1 MRLVITGGGTGGHL
15 FPGIALAEGMLQ
27 RFPQGK
33 VMFIGTD
40 RHLDNQALANK
51 PFTVVALASR
61 ALKGRSLLRQFG
73 ALVQVPVSVW
83 QAMRLLRQFKPDLV
97 FGVGG
102 YVTGPVLLAARL
114 LGIRTAIHEQ
124 NSIPGLA
131 NRMLGRIVDR
141 VFVSLPGSEGYFP
154 AAKVRLA
161 GNPVRRELLARA
173 QETAAPHERLT
184 VLVLGGS
191 QGARA
196 VNRLVVEA
204 VGLLAEKNRL
214 NIIHQTGIH
223 DAEWVKS
230 GYNAAAVAARVE
242 PFIRDM
248 ATVYSEADLIVS
260 RAGAT
265 TLAEVTIFGRP
276 AVLIPYPYATDDHQR
291 HNARYLAEHGAAL
304 MADEAELTGAKLAGM
319 LAGLLADSAK
329 RGRMAAQAR
338 ELGRPAATETIINEC
353 LALAGA

>member
-27 RFPQGK
+27 RFPDGK

-51 PFTVVALASR
+51 PFAVKALASR
-61 ALKGRSLLRQFG
+61 ALKGKSRLRQLG
-73 ALVQVPVSVW
+73 ALLQVPVSVW
-83 QAMRLLRQFKPDLV
+83 RAMQLLRQFKPDLV

-102 YVTGPVLLAARL
+102 YVTGPVLLAASL

-131 NRMLGRIVDR
+131 NRMLGRIVNL
-141 VFVSLPGSEGYFP
+141 VFVSLPGSERYFP
-154 AAKVRLA
+154 AAKVRLS

-173 QETAAPHERLT
+173 AQPAMPHERLT

-196 VNRLVVEA
+196 VNRLMVEA
-204 VGLLAEKNRL
+204 VGQLAEKNRI
-214 NIIHQTGIH
+214 NIVHQTGIH
-223 DAEWVKS
+223 DAEWVQA

-242 PFIRDM
+242 PFISDM
-248 ATVYSEADLIVS
+248 AAVYGEADLIVS

-265 TLAEVTIFGRP
+265 TLAEIAVFGRP
-276 AVLIPYPYATDDHQR
+276 AILIPYPYAADDHQR
-291 HNARYLAEHGAAL
+291 FNARYLAEQGAAL
-304 MADEAELTGAKLAGM
+304 MATEAELNAEGLAAM
-319 LAGLLADSAK
+319 LAGLLADGDK
-329 RGRMAAQAR
+329 RRQMAARAK
-338 ELGRPAATETIINEC
+338 ELGRPAATESIINDC

>member
-40 RHLDNQALANK
+40 RHLDNQALAKK
-51 PFTVVALASR
+51 PFAVVALASR
-61 ALKGRSLLRQFG
+61 ALKGKTLLRQFG
-73 ALVQVPVSVW
+73 ALLQVPVSVW
-83 QAMRLLRQFKPDLV
+83 RAMQLLRQFKPDLV

-114 LGIRTAIHEQ
+114 LGVRTAIHEQ

-131 NRMLGRIVDR
+131 NRLLGRIVDR
-141 VFVSLPGSEGYFP
+141 VFVSLPGSERYFP
-154 AAKVRLA
+154 AGKVRLT

-173 QETAAPHERLT
+173 AAGAAPHERLT

-196 VNRLVVEA
+196 VNRLMVAAVEQ
-204 VGLLAEKNRL
+204 LSEKNRL
-214 NIIHQTGIH
+214 TIIHQTGIH
-223 DAEWVKS
+223 DAEWVQA

-242 PFIRDM
+242 PFISDM
-248 ATVYSEADLIVS
+248 ATVYAEADLIVS

-265 TLAEVTIFGRP
+265 TLAEITVFGRP
-276 AVLIPYPYATDDHQR
+276 SLLIPYPYAADDHQR
-291 HNARYLAEHGAAL
+291 HNARYLVDHGAAL
-304 MADEAELTGAKLAGM
+304 MADEINLDSTKLAVLLGD
-319 LAGLLADSAK
+319 LLAKEA
-329 RGRMAAQAR
+329 RRQEMAARAK

>member
-27 RFPQGK
+27 RMPQGK

-51 PFTVVALASR
+51 PFSVVALASR
-61 ALKGRSLLRQFG
+61 ALKGKSLLGQLG

-83 QAMRLLRQFKPDLV
+83 RAMRLLRGFKPDLV

-141 VFVSLPGSEGYFP
+141 IFVSLPGSEGFFP
-154 AAKVRLA
+154 AAKVRFS

-173 QETAAPHERLT
+173 QETVAPQERLT

-204 VGLLAEKNRL
+204 VGRLAEKNRVHV
-214 NIIHQTGIH
+214 IHQTGIH
-223 DAEWVKS
+223 DAEWVRA
-230 GYNAAAVAARVE
+230 GYNAAAVSARVE
-242 PFIRDM
+242 PFISDM
-248 ATVYSEADLIVS
+248 AAVYSAADLIVS

-276 AVLIPYPYATDDHQR
+276 AILVPYPYAADDHQR

-304 MADEAELTGAKLAGM
+304 MATEAELTGEKLAAM
-319 LAGLLADSAK
+319 LAELLADSEK
-329 RGRMAAQAR
+329 RRLMAARAR